1 MLSNVCQHEYLHSVV
16 IDNFPIKIDIFDMQ
30 LAAYPDRPKVEFIVN
45 GLRTGFHGFSRCYYW
60 SKQTWNWN
68 KKLIL
73 NTQKHDTKP

>member
-45 GLRTGFHGFSRCYYW
+45 GLRTGFHGFSRCYIL
-60 SKQTWNWN
+60 KQTNM
-68 KKLIL
+68 KL
-73 NTQKHDTKP
+73 K

>member
-45 GLRTGFHGFSRCYYW
+45 GLRTGFHGFFTLLLL
-60 SKQTWNWN
+60 KQTNM
-68 KKLIL
+68 KL
-73 NTQKHDTKP
+73 K

>member
-45 GLRTGFHGFSRCYYW
+45 GLRTGFHGFFTLLLL
-60 SKQTWNWN
+60 KETNM
-68 KKLIL
+68 KL
-73 NTQKHDTKP
+73 K